1 MSSNLDYDKNS
12 DNETSYL
19 LGNQAN
25 YNWLMESK
33 RQLEEDSRSMMNMQT
48 VKYKKS
54 GVVDGGEQFNRGM
67 EKSDRTIKEGV
78 RCRY

>member
-1 MSSNLDYDKNS
+1 MVNMQVRNVLDNDSN
-12 DNETSYL
+12 NETSYL

-33 RQLEEDSRSMMNMQT
+33 RQLEEGLRSMMNMQT

-54 GVVDGGEQFNRGM
+54 GVVDRG
-67 EKSDRTIKEGV
+67 
-78 RCRY
+78 